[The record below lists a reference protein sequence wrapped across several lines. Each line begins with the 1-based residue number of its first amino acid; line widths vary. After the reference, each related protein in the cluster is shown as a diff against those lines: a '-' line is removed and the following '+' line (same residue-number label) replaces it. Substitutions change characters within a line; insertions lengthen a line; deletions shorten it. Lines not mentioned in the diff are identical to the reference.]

1 MTLLELLRN
10 TAFWTLDYVKGGRV
24 RKYMSTLLSVDRGG
38 GTLQIIRGLS
48 RKSCSATA

>member
-10 TAFWTLDYVKGGRV
+10 TAFWTLDYIKGGRV

-38 GTLQIIRGLS
+38 TLQIIRGLS